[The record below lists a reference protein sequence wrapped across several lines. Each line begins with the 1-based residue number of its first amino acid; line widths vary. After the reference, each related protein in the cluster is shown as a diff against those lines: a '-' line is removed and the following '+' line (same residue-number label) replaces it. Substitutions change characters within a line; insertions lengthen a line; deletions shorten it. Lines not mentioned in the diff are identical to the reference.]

1 MRSASRLLLIG
12 RSVWLCLTAVLALAV
27 ASTPAVSAP
36 VVAGFSVTVYATA
49 TDPMNMS
56 FALDGALHIGRDNIG
71 SGGDFGD
78 AVKVSKIAAGGGTAQ
93 EFGESSIADP
103 DSVLVD
109 RHGLISGTIG
119 SVLVGGG
126 AGLYAINP
134 DGSVHTVYTAAKVR
148 GDIDDMQFD
157 STGRLLMISGQD
169 QIKYS
174 TGGDLE
180 VLMSVST
187 STPVSMAI
195 DGANRI
201 FLAGISGTVS
211 IYDAL
216 GTLIQADFLTGL
228 GPNPRIRFGGGGA
241 FGTDLYVMDNA
252 GDLLSV
258 AADGTKTLFG
268 SGFGAGTVMTAGSW
282 IAFGPDGALYVA
294 EFPNDRVLRIAAL
307 VSVPEPATLA
317 LVGAALIGM
326 VTTRRRRPAAPSA

>member
-126 AGLYAINP
+126 AG
-134 DGSVHTVYTAAKVR
+134 
-148 GDIDDMQFD
+148 
-157 STGRLLMISGQD
+157 
-169 QIKYS
+169 
-174 TGGDLE
+174 
-180 VLMSVST
+180 
-187 STPVSMAI
+187 PVSYTHLDVYKRQAPCWR
-195 DGANRI
+195 ATRRTASASS
-201 FLAGISGTVS
+201 AGPRCSAGV
-211 IYDAL
+211 
-216 GTLIQADFLTGL
+216 LT
-228 GPNPRIRFGGGGA
+228 R
-241 FGTDLYVMDNA
+241 
-252 GDLLSV
+252 S
-258 AADGTKTLFG
+258 
-268 SGFGAGTVMTAGSW
+268 
-282 IAFGPDGALYVA
+282 
-294 EFPNDRVLRIAAL
+294 RVLAIAAAMIKARC
-307 VSVPEPATLA
+307 VTLRLA
-317 LVGAALIGM
+317 RC
-326 VTTRRRRPAAPSA
+326 RRCLLYTSRCV